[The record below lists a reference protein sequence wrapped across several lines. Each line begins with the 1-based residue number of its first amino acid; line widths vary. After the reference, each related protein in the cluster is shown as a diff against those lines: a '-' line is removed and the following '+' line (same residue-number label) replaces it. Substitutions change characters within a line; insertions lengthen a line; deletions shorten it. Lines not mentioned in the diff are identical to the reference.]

1 MLDQWAGLELRRLLL
16 VALAVDHIGQQR
28 DKLRTRVAMAVDPR
42 PRLAVRRLAL
52 FGSRWRQARQRH
64 AVRTGGG
71 SRRDKIR
78 PWMSTVGCPAGTCN
92 RHHPRAVPYVRVRAN
107 AYDSMAM
114 LFGKSASNLDAPRR

>member
-92 RHHPRAVPYVRVRAN
+92 RHPKVLTSPENELCVRAGVR
-107 AYDSMAM
+107 ACGCTYT
-114 LFGKSASNLDAPRR
+114 GR